1 MDPTNPT
8 DVALKS
14 LSDATSKAY
23 ETAKAAEDA
32 AKAAPVSPTGQAVLT
47 LPPWASLVLAGVA
60 AACGAVLA
68 LPSAGISVPAGLTIA
83 AAVIGPT
90 LGGLGIVSAGGRKQP

>member
-8 DVALKS
+8 DVALKQ

-23 ETAKAAEDA
+23 EA
-32 AKAAPVSPTGQAVLT
+32 AKATESAPAVSPTGQAVLT
-47 LPPWASLVLAGVA
+47 LPPWASIVLAGVA